1 MAAIEG
7 PVRNV
12 KSQQEGADFVLRFV
26 VAREGAQHVPVEMR
40 GNLMYGVL
48 NDGDRVQFDSQID
61 EYGIARPQYVT
72 NLDNGSTIQLRRP
85 AFSIRARRLGAT
97 IAVPL
102 MSSALS
108 GLLVFALTFPFT
120 RGTGPAPVPP
130 SSTSQIPT
138 STSLP
143 AETTTTLI
151 RPSPRLEEPFPI
163 VSILLTIVT
172 SVTVFILVRNRQLRR
187 QPEPPPIS

>member
-1 MAAIEG
+1 MATIEG

-40 GNLMYGVL
+40 GNLLYGVL

-85 AFSIRARRLGAT
+85 AFSTRARRLGAT

-120 RGTGPAPVPP
+120 RRTGPAPAPLRLPRKYPLPRHCLLRRRPP
-130 SSTSQIPT
+130 SSCLN
-138 STSLP
+138 LP
-143 AETTTTLI
+143 
-151 RPSPRLEEPFPI
+151 
-163 VSILLTIVT
+163 V
-172 SVTVFILVRNRQLRR
+172 
-187 QPEPPPIS
+187 IS

>member
-48 NDGDRVQFDSQID
+48 NDGDRVQFDAQID
-61 EYGIARPQYVT
+61 DYGIARPQYVT

-85 AFSIRARRLGAT
+85 AFSTRARRLGAT

-120 RGTGPAPVPP
+120 RGTGPASP

-151 RPSPRLEEPFPI
+151 RPSPRLEQPFPI

-172 SVTVFILVRNRQLRR
+172 SVSVFILVRSRQLRR
-187 QPEPPPIS
+187 QTEPPPIS